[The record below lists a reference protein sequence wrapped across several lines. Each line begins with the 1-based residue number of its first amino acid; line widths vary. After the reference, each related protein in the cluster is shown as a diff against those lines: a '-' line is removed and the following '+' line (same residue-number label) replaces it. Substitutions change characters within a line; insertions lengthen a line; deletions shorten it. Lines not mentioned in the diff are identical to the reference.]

1 MPQVWIKVV
10 NLSIQASWLVMAVI
24 VFRLVAAKAP
34 KWSRVLLWGLVGIRL
49 VCPVT
54 LESIFSL
61 VPSAQTISPD
71 IMTQTDPSVETGIP
85 VVNHTV
91 NPLINYTLS
100 PTPGDSANPLQVL
113 IPVLSVIWLAGIGL
127 LLIYTVVS
135 YTRLRYQLATAV
147 HLRDNICQSERVTS
161 PFVLGLVHPKIYL
174 PFAMDEVT
182 QQAVIAH
189 EQAHLLRKDHWWKP
203 LGFLIVSVYWFN
215 PLLWVGYLL
224 FCRDIELACDEKAVR
239 EMDAQQRADYSQVL
253 LDCTAHR
260 HKVSV
265 CPLAFGEVGIRE
277 RVKAVLCYKKPTAWM
292 VAGVLVIC
300 CIIAAAFLT
309 SRPVDAA
316 QQTSESF
323 IEQLY
328 NSITLQDNEILFTI
342 PSELPQDAEFDL
354 YIAGRAEYEDGFSQ
368 SLHFWEEQQGQW
380 QANQTYNIPYDSSYT
395 DLTMDLFFRYTDG
408 KTRDETIDLLAVIHE
423 TSQTLQTN
431 GAIMLNEA
439 TGKACIA
446 EILETLTLHQ
456 DNTVSFSIPE
466 QIPVSKEGKTELT
479 ISLTATYSGKV
490 TTECSMLKSQTG
502 WKGGET
508 YQGYLDPERGELLS
522 VWLRV
527 AFYTDLLPGTSV
539 EYLSGYNELTP
550 PFVYDTPAGYIEPS
564 VMVDQQGREAS
575 VLYTM
580 RDGYSTQVFFTLPEG
595 VTITEYENAEPY
607 QLFLLKDDEPIGRI
621 SLYKFGTID
630 SEELSYVDTG
640 ADQLPMQIFSEVAL
654 SNHAG
659 YENYQVRRHWDTGAT
674 ATAKYFWQDLS
685 QTDEYG
691 SAAAIPYQQVNCIL
705 TYDWDVM
712 PYFVEMI
719 FTEEAVSETE
729 LVSLAKDI
737 QLTAAE

>member
-1 MPQVWIKVV
+1 MSQVWIRVV
-10 NLSIQASWLVMAVI
+10 NLSIQASWLVLAVI
-24 VFRLVAAKAP
+24 LFRLAVAKAP

-54 LESIFSL
+54 LESVLSL

-71 IMTQTDPSVETGIP
+71 IMTQADPTVETGISA
-85 VVNHTV
+85 VDNAV

-100 PTPGDSANPLQVL
+100 PSPSDSVNPLQVL

-127 LLIYTVVS
+127 LVIYAVIS
-135 YTRLRYQLATAV
+135 YARLRHRLATAV
-147 HLRDNICQSERVTS
+147 HLRDNIWQSEWVTS
-161 PFVLGLVHPKIYL
+161 PFVLGLVNPKIYL
-174 PFAMDEVT
+174 PFEMDEQA
-182 QQAVIAH
+182 QQAVVAH

-224 FCRDIELACDEKAVR
+224 FCRDIEFACDEKAVR
-239 EMDAQQRADYSQVL
+239 EMDASQRANYSQAL
-253 LDCTAHR
+253 LDCTAYR
-260 HKVSV
+260 RIVSV

-292 VAGVLVIC
+292 VAGVLAIC

-309 SRPVDAA
+309 NRPVDAA
-316 QQTSESF
+316 Q
-323 IEQLY
+323 
-328 NSITLQDNEILFTI
+328 
-342 PSELPQDAEFDL
+342 PP
-354 YIAGRAEYEDGFSQ
+354 DGTEWLNKS
-368 SLHFWEEQQGQW
+368 
-380 QANQTYNIPYDSSYT
+380 N
-395 DLTMDLFFRYTDG
+395 G
-408 KTRDETIDLLAVIHE
+408 KE
-423 TSQTLQTN
+423 
-431 GAIMLNEA
+431 
-439 TGKACIA
+439 CIA

-456 DNTVSFSIPE
+456 DNTVSFSVPE
-466 QIPVSKEGKTELT
+466 HIPVSKDGKTELN
-479 ISLTATYSGKV
+479 IILSATYDSGKV
-490 TTECSMLKSQTG
+490 IKVPLLLDRSD

-527 AFYTDLLPGTSV
+527 AFYTDLLPETSV

-550 PFVYDTPAGYIEPS
+550 PFVYDTPAGYTEPS
-564 VMVDQQGREAS
+564 VMVDQQGRDAS

-580 RDGYSTQVFFTLPEG
+580 RDGYITQLSFTLPEG
-595 VTITEYENAEPY
+595 ATITEYGNAEPY
-607 QLFLLKDDEPIGRI
+607 QLFLLKDDEPIGGI
-621 SLYKFGTID
+621 SLHKFGTID

-659 YENYQVRRHWDTGAT
+659 YEDYQVRRHWDTGAV

-729 LVSLAKDI
+729 VASLAKDI
-737 QLTAAE
+737 QLTAAR

>member
-1 MPQVWIKVV
+1 MSQVWIKVV
-10 NLSIQASWLVMAVI
+10 NLSIQASWLVLAI
-24 VFRLVAAKAP
+24 ILFRLAAAKAP

-54 LESIFSL
+54 LESMLSL
-61 VPSAQTISPD
+61 VPSAETISPD

-85 VVNHTV
+85 AVNNTV
-91 NPLINYTLS
+91 NPLINYSFS
-100 PTPGDSANPLQVL
+100 PNPCDSANPLQIL
-113 IPVLSVIWLAGIGL
+113 IPLLSAIWLTGIGL
-127 LLIYTVVS
+127 LIIYTIVS
-135 YTRLRYQLATAV
+135 YTRLRYRLATAV
-147 HLRDNICQSERVTS
+147 HLRDNIWQSEWVTS
-161 PFVLGLVHPKIYL
+161 PFVFGLVHPKIYL
-174 PFAMDEVT
+174 PFTLDEQT

-189 EQAHLLRKDHWWKP
+189 EQAHLQRKDHWWKP
-203 LGFLIVSVYWFN
+203 LGFVILSVYWFN
-215 PLLWVGYLL
+215 PLLWIGYLL

-239 EMDAQQRADYSQVL
+239 EMDASQRADYSQAL

-265 CPLAFGEVGIRE
+265 CPLAFGEVGIRQ
-277 RVKAVLCYKKPTAWM
+277 RVKAVLRYKKPTTWM
-292 VAGVLVIC
+292 VAGVLAIC

-323 IEQLY
+323 TEQLY
-328 NSITLQDNEILFTI
+328 SSITLQDNEILFTI
-342 PSELPQDAEFDL
+342 PSELPKDAEFDL
-354 YIAGRAEYEDGFSQ
+354 HIAGRAEYEDGFSQ
-368 SLHFWEEQQGQW
+368 SLHFLEEQQGQW
-380 QANQTYNIPYDSSYT
+380 QANQTYKIPYDSSYT
-395 DLTMDLFFRYTDG
+395 DLTLDLFFEYSDG
-408 KTRDETIDLLAVIHE
+408 KTQNETIDLLAVINEASDSLE
-423 TSQTLQTN
+423 TD
-431 GAIMLNEA
+431 AAVELNEA

-446 EILETLTLHQ
+446 EILGTLTLHQ

-466 QIPVSKEGKTELT
+466 HIPVSTDGKTKLM
-479 ISLTATYSGKV
+479 ISLSATYSGETATV
-490 TTECSMLKSQTG
+490 DSMLESKTG
-502 WKGGET
+502 WKNGET
-508 YQGYLDPERGELLS
+508 YRGSLKSERGELLS

-527 AFYTDLLPGTSV
+527 CFAAYEDENTYI

-550 PFVYDTPAGYIEPS
+550 PFVYDTPAGYTEPS
-564 VMVDQQGREAS
+564 VAVDQQGREAS
-575 VLYTM
+575 ILYTM
-580 RDGYSTQVFFTLPEG
+580 RDGYITQLSFTLPEG

-607 QLFLLKDDEPIGRI
+607 QLFFLKDEEIIGRI
-621 SLYKFGTID
+621 SLHKFGTID

-659 YENYQVRRHWDTGAT
+659 YENYQVRKHSDTGAT

-691 SAAAIPYQQVNCIL
+691 SAAAIPYQQINCIL

-719 FTEEAVSETE
+719 FTEEAVPETE
-729 LVSLAKDI
+729 LASLAKDI
-737 QLTAAE
+737 RLTAAG